1 MLGWRIDTRARGGY
15 VVGAGSIRPE
25 GRYRVARPGPLRELP
40 GWLLQ
45 ALTPPPPRLPVFPS
59 RRPRGPVGAYLQAI
73 VEAEAGLVA
82 AAQTGTR
89 HTTLLRAALK
99 LGNLVGSGEL
109 DEQTACVALAEAAA
123 GHIGVDGCTEREVS
137 QTITDGLEY
146 GRGRPRILRPNP

>member
-1 MLGWRIDTRARGGY
+1 

-25 GRYRVARPGPLRELP
+25 GRYRVARPGPPRDLP
-40 GWLLQ
+40 GWLRQ
-45 ALTPPPPRLPVFPS
+45 ALTPPPPRLPVVSS
-59 RRPRGPVGAYLQAI
+59 RRPRGSVRAYVQAI

-82 AAQTGTR
+82 AAPTGTR

-109 DEQTACVALAEAAA
+109 DEQTAYVTLAEAAA
-123 GHIGVDGCTEREVS
+123 GHIGVDGCSEREVS

-146 GRGRPRILRPNP
+146 GRGRPRILRPNL

>member
-1 MLGWRIDTRARGGY
+1 M
-15 VVGAGSIRPE
+15 VGAGSIRPE

-59 RRPRGPVGAYLQAI
+59 RRPHGPVRAYVHYAI

-89 HTTLLRAALK
+89 HTTLLRAALT
-99 LGNLVGSGEL
+99 LGNLVGGGEL
-109 DEQTACVALAEAAA
+109 DEQTARSVLVEAAA
-123 GHIGVDGCTEREVS
+123 GHIGVDGCTEREVG
-137 QTITDGLEY
+137 QTITDGLAY

>member
-1 MLGWRIDTRARGGY
+1 M
-15 VVGAGSIRPE
+15 VGAGSIRAE

-40 GWLLQ
+40 GWLRQ
-45 ALTPPPPRLPVFPS
+45 ALTPPPPRLPVYPS
-59 RRPRGPVGAYLQAI
+59 RRPRGPVRAYVHAI

-82 AAQTGTR
+82 AAPTGTR

-109 DEQTACVALAEAAA
+109 DEQTARVALAEAAA